1 MTKTK
6 EIEDIIEGYQY
17 LFDDG
22 LVIYSQTKYTWNF
35 TIKHQRDF
43 ASKYSKWWMRNA
55 FIKKIEEIGFKS
67 VMFTVGDYEL
77 IKKNVHESD
86 NLIPRSKV
94 DEIYL
99 TGLPFWAVKTNVDDN
114 DMVDIDKVISSL
126 MCHIVELETGIS
138 KLKNLHI

>member
-1 MTKTK
+1 
-6 EIEDIIEGYQY
+6 
-17 LFDDG
+17 
-22 LVIYSQTKYTWNF
+22 
-35 TIKHQRDF
+35 
-43 ASKYSKWWMRNA
+43 
-55 FIKKIEEIGFKS
+55 
-67 VMFTVGDYEL
+67 MFTVGDYEL